1 MTRTLTDLAD
11 PPHSRQVESERP
23 ARVAAAS
30 PETTFSYW
38 ERKNDEVALLR
49 EHLGIDGGTAIVTVP
64 DLVREKQYLRAQMI
78 ARFIASHPHLTESN
92 LGHPGMEIDGASLG
106 FNYQRYDMSLRR
118 KPFAPWIYPALASR
132 RLCSLGFLCTSGM
145 SAVTAVLTALDLVHG
160 DARPLYLAPDTYFET
175 RQFVRDYLYQ
185 LRPVSELPAVLVRC
199 GVLVLDSICH
209 VDPLARLGACA
220 LDALCAVVLDTTCYD
235 VSAPEIERVVERCR
249 AEGVP
254 CVLVRSHLK
263 IDTLG
268 LEYGRLGSIVIV
280 LPRPCQGSRA
290 RFVRHLR
297 RRLADF
303 LVKTG
308 TGFSISSYFPLNSDP
323 TFRRLNRRRNAI
335 MRDNNLRCAAAL
347 SEIVHPRSGA
357 RVVAYHHG
365 RFLFL
370 HTPPGDRS
378 GRQAGAL
385 ANALLEVGICARPA
399 PSFGYDFTSI
409 TRLTGPSSLN
419 GDNLRVSLPDFSVEE
434 LELCIE
440 TIARFAIDRFPAQP
454 TSSST

>member
-1 MTRTLTDLAD
+1 
-11 PPHSRQVESERP
+11 VESARP

-30 PETTFSYW
+30 SETTFGYW

-49 EHLGIDGGTAIVTVP
+49 EQLGIDGPAIVTIP
-64 DLVREKQYLRAQMI
+64 DLVRDKQYLRAQMI
-78 ARFIASHPHLTESN
+78 ARFIAGHPHLTESN
-92 LGHPGMEIDGASLG
+92 LGNPGMDVDGASLG
-106 FNYQRYDMSLRR
+106 FHYQRYDMRLRR

-132 RLCSLGFLCTSGM
+132 HLSSLGFLCTSGM
-145 SAVTAVLTALDLVHG
+145 SAVTAALTALDLLHG
-160 DARPLYLAPDTYFET
+160 ETRPIYLAPDTYFET

-185 LRPVSELPAVLVRC
+185 LKSVFELPAVLVRC
-199 GVLVLDSICH
+199 GALVLDSICH

-220 LDALCAVVLDTTCYD
+220 LDALCAVVFDTTCYD

-249 AEGVP
+249 AAGVP

-280 LPRPCQGSRA
+280 LPRPCPPARA

-297 RRLADF
+297 RRIADF

-308 TGFSISSYFPLNSDP
+308 TGFSIASYFPLTSDP
-323 TFRRLNRRRNAI
+323 AFRRLNQRRNAV

-347 SEIVHPRSGA
+347 SEIVHPRSAA

-370 HTPPGDRS
+370 HTPVGDRS
-378 GRQAGAL
+378 GRQVGAL
-385 ANALLEVGICARPA
+385 AHALLEAGICARPA
-399 PSFGYDFTSI
+399 PSFGYDFTAI
-409 TRLTGPSSLN
+409 TRLAGPSFPD
-419 GDNLRVSLPDFSVEE
+419 GDNLRISLPDFSAEE
-434 LELCIE
+434 LELCID
-440 TIARFAIDRFPAQP
+440 TIARFAIDRFPAQLAQP

>member
-1 MTRTLTDLAD
+1 M
-11 PPHSRQVESERP
+11 ESEGP
-23 ARVAAAS
+23 APVAAS
-30 PETTFSYW
+30 SRETTFGYW

-49 EHLGIDGGTAIVTVP
+49 GHLGIDGGAAIVTVP

-78 ARFIASHPHLTESN
+78 AGFIANHPHLTESN
-92 LGHPGMEIDGASLG
+92 LGIDPGLEIDGASLG

-118 KPFAPWIYPALASR
+118 KPFAPWLYPPLASR
-132 RLCSLGFLCTSGM
+132 GLCSLGFLASSGM
-145 SAVTAVLTALDLVHG
+145 SAMTAVLTALDLLHG
-160 DARPLYLAPDTYFET
+160 ATRPLYLAPDTYFET
-175 RQFVRDYLYQ
+175 RQFIRDYLYQ
-185 LRPVSELPAVLVRC
+185 LKPVPELPSALVRC
-199 GVLVLDSICH
+199 GVLVLDSICQ
-209 VDPLARLGACA
+209 VDPLTRLGACA
-220 LDALCAVVLDTTCYD
+220 LDALCAVVFDTTCYD

-280 LPRPCQGSRA
+280 LPRPCQGPRA
-290 RFVRHLR
+290 RFVRDLR
-297 RRLADF
+297 RRIRDF

-308 TGFSISSYFPLNSDP
+308 TGFSISSYFPLSSHP
-323 TFRRLNRRRNAI
+323 TFRRLNRRRNAL

-347 SEIVHPRSGA
+347 SGIVHPRA
-357 RVVAYHHG
+357 ETRVVAYHHG

-370 HTPPGDRS
+370 HTPFVDPS

-385 ANALLEVGICARPA
+385 ANALLEAGVCARPA

-409 TRLTGPSSLN
+409 TRLTGPSPLK
-419 GDNLRVSLPDFSVEE
+419 GDNLRVSLPDFSAEE

-440 TIARFAIDRFPAQP
+440 TIARFAIDLSPAQP
-454 TSSST
+454 RSSST